1 MLCLQVWPLFCPS
14 FALIFT
20 NSSLFRHSLENQ
32 KPKSKPIQ
40 LFDIII
46 SLLTDINKLNKLLKV
61 SQFMKRCLKI
71 GDWKRA
77 KRWKSF
83 HGKYLIRCTNKT
95 LKRSI
100 ITCD

>member
-46 SLLTDINKLNKLLKV
+46 FLLTDIIN
-61 SQFMKRCLKI
+61 F
-71 GDWKRA
+71 
-77 KRWKSF
+77 
-83 HGKYLIRCTNKT
+83 
-95 LKRSI
+95 
-100 ITCD
+100 